1 MTGSIYDWSL
11 TAASNSAAD
20 GDVNWA
26 EGQDPDTVNN
36 SARQMMARLAE
47 FLKDSAAIRVSS
59 GAANTYTVTAN
70 SAPAALRDGY
80 TIVFRA
86 HQANTT
92 TATLSVNSY
101 GAKPIRSRSGTAL
114 LANEILSGVVV
125 VAQYNLATDEFI
137 IHSSP
142 NLWLQTL
149 GPSLFQSQTFGLRA
163 GDVKMSFAN
172 TPDAGF
178 IRLTETAQVFNRSDY
193 PDLYPAMIAATGYP
207 WGATVSG
214 TTFAVPPAGG
224 YIPRFGATGT
234 TINPDGVQAAGT
246 TNTDRI
252 KAHSHTATAA
262 TTISGSANSFNSS
275 SQLVGSG
282 VPVGLVIPGSATLT
296 ASTSVSVANNGSAT
310 ETAPKT
316 VIFWADMLAVP
327 ALVAAG
333 LTGTAGHY
341 FRFNASTSNADPG
354 SGYFALNNA
363 TVGSATSLYISET
376 DANTVSLATRLA
388 ALPANSLVLITKV
401 GAPANAIMFTL
412 ASTVTDNGAWGTF
425 TISGASVS
433 GTISNGDACTMV
445 VMPAGAAGATGADG
459 GGLKWTYDS
468 TTTMAAPSAGGVR
481 LNDATLASVTAA
493 AIHYQCGETGSPD
506 VNAFVKAWDDSTNTA
521 HRGYLILKKVGA
533 LQNFAIFDITGAL
546 TDNTT
551 WAQLAVT
558 YITSNGS
565 FSNGDSL
572 LAQFVR
578 TGDKGADGAGS
589 GTVTSATAGDGL
601 STSGVGGTGGSITGT
616 GTFTEVKRVN
626 AQTGT
631 TYTFVTGDNTK
642 LLTFANASPIA
653 ATLPQATTTFGHGW
667 HAYVVNHGAGQ
678 LTITPTTSTINGSAT
693 LVLKQNQGALI
704 VSDGTNYQVYRDELP
719 ASGVSAGSYTN
730 ANLTVNAQGIVT
742 AASNG
747 SGGGGSGSPSE
758 PQGRLTLST
767 GVPVMTS
774 TVSGST
780 MVYYTPYKGRY
791 VPLYDGSTW
800 TMTDIG
806 GELSQAT
813 TDTTKSPAACTTNSN
828 YDLFVWSDSGTYRC
842 TRGPAWSSD
851 TARGTG
857 AGTTELQMV
866 AGILT
871 NKNAI
876 TNGPDANRGAYVGT
890 IRTNG
895 SSQVDYIFGALAAG
909 GTAGSIGVWNAYNR
923 VIVSSLSRDSTD
935 SWTYGTAGTW
945 RAANNSSGMR
955 CSMIVGLD
963 EDAVESMYAC
973 LAGTSTTSSAHVGVG
988 VNSTTAFSGSS
999 SYAVY
1004 SASAAF
1010 ASTIFGKWAGTVGA
1024 GWRYVS
1030 AIEAAQAG
1038 TITFY
1043 GDLGTPAVVQNGL
1056 TVTLRA

>member
-20 GDVNWA
+20 GDINWA

-80 TIVFRA
+80 TIAFRS

-137 IHSSP
+137 MHSSP

-149 GPSLFQSQTFGLRA
+149 GPALLQSQTFGLRA

-178 IRLTETAQVFNRSDY
+178 IRLTETAQVFTRTDY

-234 TINPDGVQAAGT
+234 TVNPDGVQAAGT
-246 TNTDRI
+246 TTADRI
-252 KAHSHTATAA
+252 KAHNHTATA
-262 TTISGSANSFNSS
+262 TTSISHNANSNNP
-275 SQLVGSG
+275 QATIVGAG
-282 VPVGLVIPGSATLT
+282 VPVSGIVYTSGASIS
-296 ASTSVSVANNGSAT
+296 ASTSVTVANNGSAT

-327 ALVAAG
+327 ALVAAS
-333 LTGTAGHY
+333 LTGVAGHY
-341 FRFNASTSNADPG
+341 FRFNSATSAADPG
-354 SGYFALNNA
+354 TGYFALNNA
-363 TVGSATSLYISET
+363 TVGSATALYISET
-376 DANTVSLATRLA
+376 DANSVSLSTRIA
-388 ALPANSLVLITKV
+388 SWPANSLVLITKV
-401 GAPANAIMFTL
+401 GAPQNAIMLTL
-412 ASTVTDNGAWGTF
+412 ASTATDNGAWDTF
-425 TISGASVS
+425 PISSASVS
-433 GTISNGDACTMV
+433 GTISNGDACTFV

-468 TTTMAAPSAGGVR
+468 TITMAAPSAGGVR
-481 LNDATLASVTAA
+481 LNNATLASVTAA
-493 AIHYQCGETGSPD
+493 AIHYQCGETGNPD
-506 VNAFVKAWDDSTNTA
+506 VNPFVKAWDDSTNTA
-521 HRGYLILKKVGA
+521 HRGYLILKNVGA

-551 WAQLAVT
+551 WAQLALT

-565 FSNGDSL
+565 FSNGDTL
-572 LAQFVR
+572 LAQFSR

-601 STSGVGGTGGSITGT
+601 STSGVGSTGGSITGT

-642 LLTFANASPIA
+642 LVTFANGAAIA

-667 HAYVVNHGAGQ
+667 HCYVVNHGSGQ
-678 LTITPTTSTINGSAT
+678 LTITPTTSTINGAAT

-719 ASGVSAGSYTN
+719 ASGVSAGSYTS
-730 ANLTVNAQGIVT
+730 ANITVNAQGLVT
-742 AASNG
+742 GAANG
-747 SGGGGSGSPSE
+747 SGGGSGSPSE
-758 PQGRLTLST
+758 PQGRITLST

-774 TVSGST
+774 TVSGAT
-780 MVYYTPYKGRY
+780 TVYYTPYKGRY
-791 VPLYDGSTW
+791 VPLYDGTTW

-866 AGILT
+866 AGIYT

-876 TNGPDANRGAYVGT
+876 TNGPGANRGTYVGT

-895 SSQVDYIFGALAAG
+895 SSQVDVILGAS
-909 GTAGSIGVWNAYNR
+909 GTASAIGVWNAYNR
-923 VIVSSLSRDSTD
+923 VVISTYAAESTANWTYNSTTWRGANGGTLSRASFV
-935 SWTYGTAGTW
+935 
-945 RAANNSSGMR
+945 R
-955 CSMIVGLD
+955 GLD
-963 EDAVESMYAC
+963 EDMVDAIYQISMSGGASGDA
-973 LAGTSTTSSAHVGVG
+973 LIGINLDSTSATPGGIVPYFSIGSNIGAAPAAYSGMPGIGWHYLQAMEGQA
-988 VNSTTAFSGSS
+988 STG
-999 SYAVY
+999 
-1004 SASAAF
+1004 SAAGF
-1010 ASTIFGKWAGTVGA
+1010 YNNNYLSLGMKAGLIA
-1024 GWRYVS
+1024 K
-1030 AIEAAQAG
+1030 
-1038 TITFY
+1038 
-1043 GDLGTPAVVQNGL
+1043 
-1056 TVTLRA
+1056 LRA